1 VADRAAAAGAAVKPV
16 RALLA
21 ALSFLTRLPVR
32 SREQDASQLG
42 ASLVFFPVVGL
53 GLGLL
58 LMAGERLLRGHLSSA
73 LVAVAL
79 VSLLALLTGA
89 LHLDGLSDVFDGL
102 GGGRRDRERT
112 LAIMRDSRIGA
123 LGATAL
129 VLVVIAKL
137 VAVHEVLER
146 GALLVLCAFPV
157 VARFAAVVLI
167 VSFPY
172 ARAEGLGKAFHEQ
185 ARGVHLVLAALLAAP
200 VIVWTGARL
209 AIAAGFALAVAL
221 LFAAWL
227 NRRLGGITGDVC
239 GAAIELSEV
248 AFLVAVAWR

>member
-21 ALSFLTRLPVR
+21 ALAFLTRLPLR
-32 SREQDASQLG
+32 SREQDASHLG
-42 ASLVFFPVVGL
+42 ASLVFFPLVGL
-53 GLGLL
+53 ALGLV
-58 LMAGERLLRGHLSSA
+58 LMGAEFLLRGHLTSA
-73 LVAVAL
+73 LIAVAL
-79 VSLLALLTGA
+79 VSLLALLSGA

-102 GGGRRDRERT
+102 GGGRGDRERT
-112 LAIMRDSRIGA
+112 LAIMRDSHIGA

-137 VAVHEVLER
+137 VAVHGVLER
-146 GALLVLCAFPV
+146 GALLALCAFPV
-157 VARFAAVVLI
+157 VARFSAVVLV

-185 ARGVHLVLAALLAAP
+185 ARAVHLVLAALLAAP
-200 VIVWTGARL
+200 VLAWAGARC
-209 AIAAGFALAVAL
+209 AIAAAVALAVAL

-239 GAAIELSEV
+239 GAAIELAEV